1 MGESLKA
8 RVDSSCRREAL
19 SSRAMDSASALARRL
34 NLLFQTTGDQPMTQ
48 ILALTITRQRVALLA
63 LLSFLAMC

>member
-1 MGESLKA
+1 
-8 RVDSSCRREAL
+8 
-19 SSRAMDSASALARRL
+19 MDSASALARRL

-48 ILALTITRQRVALLA
+48 ILALTITRQRVLLLA